1 MINELIKEIDNS
13 LGEILTTQTLHNN
26 SLTTIINCYSNL
38 CLNEVNNFSKVFNS
52 LFSSDKDNNILIVN
66 LIENDILFDKALNLI
81 NSNELYTDTSAIKE
95 FNKATITT
103 SEIKSDK
110 NNDYYIMRCYD
121 YFIYVFDKLN
131 KKCYMIIKK
140 NKKAITMVNILLL
153 TPYLMYGELFAVH
166 GGLVNNKDSNIL
178 INNDSLGGK
187 TTFAILF
194 ASKGWNIITEETTYI
209 TKDGSL
215 LPYNIRNYFNI
226 RLGTYLAFEDFF
238 VNKNIINDEFLKM
251 KDKTEKERF
260 DYGKSSQFSIDFN
273 DLGTILDNK
282 EKMNITHSLKV
293 SISKEQTFSMKE
305 CNPVESVNSF
315 LKLSLSP
322 TVLLFQELL
331 NYTITDQDERR
342 NKLIKIFSNT
352 KSYIIN
358 SGFDYIDNYETI
370 INTIKR

>member
-110 NNDYYIMRCYD
+110 DNNYYIMRCYD

>member
-81 NSNELYTDTSAIKE
+81 NSNDLYTDTSAIKE

-110 NNDYYIMRCYD
+110 DNNYYIMRCYD

>member
-110 NNDYYIMRCYD
+110 NNNYYIMRCYD